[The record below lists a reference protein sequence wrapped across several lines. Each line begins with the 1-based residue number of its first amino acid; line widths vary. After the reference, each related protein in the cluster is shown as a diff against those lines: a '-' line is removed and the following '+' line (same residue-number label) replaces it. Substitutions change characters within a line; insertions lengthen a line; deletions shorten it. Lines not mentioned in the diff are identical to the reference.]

1 MTDIGYTL
9 SAEEHGPRDLVRY
22 ARAAEEAGFDFLSIS
37 DHFHP
42 WIDKQGHSPFAWTVI
57 GGVAEATERIPLM
70 TGVTAPIIRYHPA
83 IIAQAAATSAV
94 MMQGRFLLG
103 LGTGENLNEHVT
115 GQRWPSADERL
126 EMLEEAV
133 EAIRT
138 LWKGGAQSH
147 RGRFFHIEDA
157 RIYDLP
163 DDLPPILIAA
173 KGEKATKMAGRIGDG
188 FVGVSPDEE
197 MLKTFDEAGGTGKP
211 RYGQVHVCWDEDES
225 KARTTAFEWWPN
237 TAVEGELGVELP
249 MPRHFEQA
257 TKMVSEDDVAESVA
271 CGPDPGPIIEQVGKF
286 ANAGYD
292 HVYLHQVGPDQEGF
306 IRFAREELLPKL
318 R

>member
-9 SAEEHGPRDLVRY
+9 SCEEHGPVDLVRY

-42 WIDKQGHSPFAWTVI
+42 WIDKQGHSPFVWTVI

-83 IIAQAAATSAV
+83 ILAQAAATSAA
-94 MMQGRFLLG
+94 MMPGRFLFG
-103 LGTGENLNEHVT
+103 VGTGENLNEHVT

-126 EMLEEAV
+126 EMLEDAL

-138 LWKGGAQSH
+138 LWKGGAQSY
-147 RGRFFHIEDA
+147 RGRFFHVEDA

-163 DDLPPILIAA
+163 DELPPILIAA
-173 KGEKATKMAGRIGDG
+173 KGEKATKMAGRLGDG
-188 FVGVSPDEE
+188 FVGTAPDKDL
-197 MLKTFDEAGGTGKP
+197 LKVFDEAGGTGKP

-225 KARTTAFEWWPN
+225 RAQKTAYEWWPN
-237 TAVEGELGVELP
+237 TAIEGELGVELA

-257 TKMVSEDDVAESVA
+257 AKMVSQDDVVESVA
-271 CGPDPGPIIEQVGKF
+271 CGSDPGPIVEQVNEF

-292 HVYLHQVGPDQEGF
+292 HVYIHQVGPDQEGF

>member
-1 MTDIGYTL
+1 MD
-9 SAEEHGPRDLVRY
+9 R
-22 ARAAEEAGFDFLSIS
+22 
-37 DHFHP
+37 
-42 WIDKQGHSPFAWTVI
+42 QGHSPFVWSVI

-70 TGVTAPIIRYHPA
+70 TGVTAPIIRYHPSIVA
-83 IIAQAAATSAV
+83 HAAATSGV
-94 MMQGRFLLG
+94 MMPGRFLLG

-133 EAIRT
+133 ELIRT

-147 RGRFFHIEDA
+147 RGRFFHAEDA

-163 DDLPPILIAA
+163 DPLPPILIAV
-173 KGEKATKMAGRIGDG
+173 KGEKAVELAGRVGDG
-188 FVGVSPDEE
+188 LIGLAPDAE
-197 MLKTFDEAGGTGKP
+197 MLKAFDRAGGEGKP
-211 RYGQVHVCWDEDES
+211 RYAQIHVCWDRDES
-225 KARTTAFEWWPN
+225 RARKTAHEWWPN
-237 TAVEGELGVELP
+237 TAVEGELTVELP

-257 TKMVSEDDVAESVA
+257 AKMVSEDDVAESVV
-271 CGPDPGPIIEQVGKF
+271 CGPEPGGYLDLFGRF

-292 HVYLHQVGPDQEGF
+292 HVYFHQVGPDQEGF